1 MKITFPALFK
11 AEIQKYKFFF
21 IYGNDLVVF
30 QRSIVFL
37 NKKFSCSIEEK
48 SEKDFLADSGLQ
60 RSLFEDNERKS
71 LILVS
76 NVSDKLINCLDQ
88 IDEGIYIFTSEKAR
102 AQSKLVT
109 YFGSSSQS
117 LAVSAY
123 ASPLIPA
130 EFEFLA
136 GGLNL
141 PASFK
146 GLLFKAYQDD
156 YMGLLDTLE
165 KIKLY
170 GDVPESMYA
179 SFLESHAREEDL
191 HALVHGILLKN
202 LKKVSDQLFLINA
215 SDLISLLRTLSR
227 SFQILYSIMPFKK
240 NPQAISWQNLPSPV
254 FFKDQPIYQSAL
266 SHWSVEQV
274 IAFLETLLK
283 LEYQVKHERLTLSQV
298 SQAVMRGV
306 SQRPRC

>member
-11 AEIQKYKFFF
+11 TDVQKYKFFF

-30 QRSIVFL
+30 ERCIIFL

-48 SEKDFLADSGLQ
+48 SEKDILADSGLQ
-60 RSLFEDNERKS
+60 RSLFEENEKKS

-76 NVSDKLINCLDQ
+76 HVSDKIINHLDQ
-88 IDEGIYIFTSEKAR
+88 IAEGIYIFTSEKAR

-109 YFGSSSQS
+109 YFGSSSRS
-117 LAVSAY
+117 LAISAY
-123 ASPLIPA
+123 ASLLIPA

-136 GGLNL
+136 GDLNL
-141 PASFK
+141 SASFK
-146 GLLFKAYQDD
+146 GLLFKAYQND

-179 SFLESHAREEDL
+179 SFLKSQATEDDL
-191 HALVHGILLKN
+191 NVLVHGVLLKN
-202 LKKVSDQLFLINA
+202 LKKVSEQLLMVSPSDIISFLRI
-215 SDLISLLRTLSR
+215 LTH
-227 SFQILYSIMPFKK
+227 SFQILYSMMPFKK
-240 NPQAISWQNLPSPV
+240 NPQAIAWQNLPTFV
-254 FFKDQPIYQSAL
+254 FFKDQPLYQSAL

-274 IAFLETLLK
+274 VSFLEALLK
-283 LEYQVKHERLTLSQV
+283 LEYKVKYERLTLSQF
-298 SQAVMRGV
+298 SQEIMREI
-306 SQRPRC
+306 SI